1 MKLSIIAAASL
12 AAAVAFG
19 ATGASAAGACI
30 TKSAEATS
38 GSADSAKWFAIETM
52 VQGISWSLWPGYVAN
67 SKVEGYTISNQQFKC
82 TGTGSVT
89 CRGNATFCKT

>member
-1 MKLSIIAAASL
+1 MKLSYLAAAAVAASL
-12 AAAVAFG
+12 AVG

-52 VQGISWSLWPGYVAN
+52 VQGISWSLWPGYVSN
-67 SKVEGYTISNQQFKC
+67 SKVEGYTITNQQFQC
-82 TGTGSVT
+82 SGTGSVT
-89 CRGNATFCKT
+89 CRGNATFCKK